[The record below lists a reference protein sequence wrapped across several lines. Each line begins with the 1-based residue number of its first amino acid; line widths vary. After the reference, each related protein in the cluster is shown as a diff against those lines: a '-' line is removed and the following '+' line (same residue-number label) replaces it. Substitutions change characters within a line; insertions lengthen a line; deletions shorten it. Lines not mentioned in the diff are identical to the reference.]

1 MITEEETQEDW
12 EAVTFSTRQ
21 VVDNMND
28 VLVNVSTSLVIICEV
43 DNDVLV
49 EVLNTVWV
57 GVGAQAISDYGRPA
71 ARASK
76 RRYRSKQ

>member
-1 MITEEETQEDW
+1 VISEEETQEDW

-28 VLVNVSTSLVIICEV
+28 VLVDVSTSLVMICEV

-49 EVLNTVWV
+49 EVLNTVV
-57 GVGAQAISDYGRPA
+57 GVQAISDYWSGTADTPLLER
-71 ARASK
+71 
-76 RRYRSKQ
+76 